1 MLFRRALVVLAAV
14 LGLVLPASADATT
27 GAQLSASLSKSAPG
41 LGPSSG
47 VLVKKINT
55 NQELFSLRAD
65 TKLVPASNEKLFT
78 TSAALLRYGPAATLP
93 TTVRVRT
100 GVLIDPATGILPG
113 DVFLVGGGDPTLN
126 DAGLTRLAVQLHK
139 AGVKQISGG
148 VRADES
154 FLDKRRGSFDSRFKV
169 DSDLAGQ
176 LSGLSYDHGRSGSA
190 KLAGTRLQSMLR
202 AQGITLG
209 AQAKTGHL
217 NELGRE
223 IASIASPNLAALTAM
238 TNIPSENFYAEM
250 LVKDLGGSFGSAGS
264 TPAGV
269 AVVRS
274 TMSNSIGIKPRIVD
288 GSGLSRQDRTT
299 ARQLVNLLDKVDETP
314 EIAAPFSDSLPRF
327 GREGTLKKRLR
338 GSAASKRCA
347 AKTGTLIGVS
357 SLSGYCTTPAG
368 ATIAFSILS
377 NRVNA
382 GVVKHSEDKLVKA
395 IAAYTG

>member
-1 MLFRRALVVLAAV
+1 
-14 LGLVLPASADATT
+14 
-27 GAQLSASLSKSAPG
+27 
-41 LGPSSG
+41 
-47 VLVKKINT
+47 
-55 NQELFSLRAD
+55 
-65 TKLVPASNEKLFT
+65 
-78 TSAALLRYGPAATLP
+78 
-93 TTVRVRT
+93 
-100 GVLIDPATGILPG
+100 
-113 DVFLVGGGDPTLN
+113 
-126 DAGLTRLAVQLHK
+126 
-139 AGVKQISGG
+139 
-148 VRADES
+148 
-154 FLDKRRGSFDSRFKV
+154 
-169 DSDLAGQ
+169 
-176 LSGLSYDHGRSGSA
+176 
-190 KLAGTRLQSMLR
+190 
-202 AQGITLG
+202 
-209 AQAKTGHL
+209 
-217 NELGRE
+217 
-223 IASIASPNLAALTAM
+223 M